1 MGYGDQYVDS
11 FDDQYYQY
19 LDEQE
24 QKKKLDIKNFDK
36 NYEKYKIPFNVVWKN
51 GKVHKKLTIE
61 KYGSGQQGVRIRNA
75 VTGMS
80 CPHLVGSSAE
90 DLYFKVVDSTAHHG
104 RNYPLMLFYDTPEQY
119 ENHQFVTV
127 DTNVKKVW
135 YEKCLAARKRFEM
148 PILLDKKN
156 IKKI

>member
-36 NYEKYKIPFNVVWKN
+36 NYEKYKIPFNVVWKD
-51 GKVHKKLTIE
+51 GKVHKTLTIE

-80 CPHLVGSSAE
+80 YPHLVGSSAE
-90 DLYFKVVDSTAHHG
+90 DLYFKVIDSTARHG
-104 RNYPLMLFYDTPEQY
+104 RNYPLILFYDTPEQY
-119 ENHQFVTV
+119 ENHQFTTV
-127 DTNVKKVW
+127 LSATKERW
-135 YEKCLAARKRFEM
+135 YEKCLYARKK
-148 PILLDKKN
+148 LLK
-156 IKKI
+156 